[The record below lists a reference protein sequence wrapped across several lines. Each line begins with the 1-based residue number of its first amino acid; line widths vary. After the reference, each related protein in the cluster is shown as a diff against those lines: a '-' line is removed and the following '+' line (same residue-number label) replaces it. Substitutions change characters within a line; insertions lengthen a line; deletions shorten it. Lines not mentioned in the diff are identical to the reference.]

1 MRRSGARRLAVASMT
16 LLAVTLA
23 MACKGGFGRQYEY
36 EEEIYLDTDGSA
48 SIIVNSSIVA
58 LVALRGVPLDV
69 DPAARVD
76 RDAVRAFYSSPV
88 TRVSRMTRPWRR
100 NGRRFVGVRVEVD
113 DIRRLSEAAPFAW
126 SQYALDVRERQV
138 RYRQT
143 VTGGGAATTGSWQ
156 GDEIVAFRLH
166 LPSRVRDHNAR
177 SIDDNVPLDL
187 ERGNI
192 LSWEQRLTDRLK
204 GIPVRIEV
212 EMDAQSILYRTLWL
226 FGLAFAAA
234 MLVLCA
240 LIWWVRRGGTVE
252 EDAA

>member
-1 MRRSGARRLAVASMT
+1 MT
-16 LLAVTLA
+16 LLTVTLS
-23 MACKGGFGRQYEY
+23 MACTGGFGRQYEY
-36 EEEIYLDTDGSA
+36 EEEIFLDTDGSA
-48 SIIVNSSIVA
+48 SIIVNSSIAA
-58 LVALRGVPLDV
+58 LLALRGAPLDA

-76 RDAVRAFYSSPV
+76 RDAVRAFYASPV
-88 TRVSRMTRPWRR
+88 TRVTRVTRPWRR

-126 SQYALDVRERQV
+126 SQYALDIREKQA

-143 VTGGGAATTGSWQ
+143 VTGGGTASPTGAWR

-166 LPSRVRDHNAR
+166 LPSRVLDHNAR
-177 SIDDNVPLDL
+177 SIDDNAPLDL

-192 LSWEQRLTDRLK
+192 LSWEQRLPDRLK
-204 GIPVRIEV
+204 GVPVHIDV
-212 EMDAQSILYRTLWL
+212 QMDAQSILYRTLWL
-226 FGLAFAAA
+226 FGLAFTAA
-234 MLVLCA
+234 MLVMFA